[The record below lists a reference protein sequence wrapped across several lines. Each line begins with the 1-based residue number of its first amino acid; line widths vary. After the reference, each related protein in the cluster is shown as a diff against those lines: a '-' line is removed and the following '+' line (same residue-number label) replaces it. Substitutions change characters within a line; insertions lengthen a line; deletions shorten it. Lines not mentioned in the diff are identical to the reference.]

1 VPRLT
6 RFVSNL
12 PTRSAQSHH
21 DKGNKGIRLA
31 PLSTLQFH
39 SLQVNARTAQNEALL
54 SAIPN
59 LLRQKIFIQ
68 KRTRVAPLKD
78 FNFFSATCVM
88 SLPPAASLHS
98 LPDGTIAQILN
109 LLFEPSEAL
118 TSLIIPKIRSTAIS
132 TYTDLSNL
140 TRQTLLSLPSDSPV
154 LLSILSAHPRLGAKK
169 VDSEQSQS
177 EQKSLGNET
186 ERAQL
191 EKLNEE
197 YEAAFPGLR
206 YVVFVNGRSREVV
219 MDDMK
224 RRIKEATM
232 EEEVRSAS
240 EAMCDIAVDRAKKLG
255 QA

>member
-1 VPRLT
+1 
-6 RFVSNL
+6 
-12 PTRSAQSHH
+12 
-21 DKGNKGIRLA
+21 
-31 PLSTLQFH
+31 
-39 SLQVNARTAQNEALL
+39 
-54 SAIPN
+54 
-59 LLRQKIFIQ
+59 
-68 KRTRVAPLKD
+68 
-78 FNFFSATCVM
+78 M

-98 LPDGTIAQILN
+98 LPDSTIEQILD

-118 TSLIIPKIRSTAIS
+118 RSLILPKIRCAPIS

-154 LLSILSAHPRLGAKK
+154 LLSILSSHPRLGAKK

-177 EQKSLGNET
+177 EQKTLGNET

-219 MDDMK
+219 MDDMS
-224 RRIKEATM
+224 RRIKEGTM
-232 EEEVRSAS
+232 EEEVRSAN

-255 QA
+255 QT